1 MAQAIEKN
9 GYIMKN
15 EYIQQRRWVPV
26 SYMKEEQSPK
36 IYATH
41 TDFLLAFCSTYKV
54 IFLGKNGRSVSST
67 RQGWTVLH
75 NYANL
80 QPSLCLVETVCDDKK
95 MIGKLQTTM
104 CWN

>member
-1 MAQAIEKN
+1 
-9 GYIMKN
+9 
-15 EYIQQRRWVPV
+15 
-26 SYMKEEQSPK
+26 MKEEQSPE

-54 IFLGKNGRSVSST
+54 IFLGKNWRSVSST

-75 NYANL
+75 NYTNL

-95 MIGKLQTTM
+95 NDRKALNQNVLELTTSTG
-104 CWN
+104 